1 MFQYFSTVFYVHFR
15 NSREWKSTSGVG
27 NPCAPHP
34 LNKLLHS
41 LAGSFS
47 EDAKHPFAN
56 TTTSLSS
63 IALALYGVMWAYD
76 GW

>member
-1 MFQYFSTVFYVHFR
+1 MATKVHGTD
-15 NSREWKSTSGVG
+15 W
-27 NPCAPHP
+27 P
-34 LNKLLHS
+34 LLSLS

-56 TTTSLSS
+56 TTTSASS